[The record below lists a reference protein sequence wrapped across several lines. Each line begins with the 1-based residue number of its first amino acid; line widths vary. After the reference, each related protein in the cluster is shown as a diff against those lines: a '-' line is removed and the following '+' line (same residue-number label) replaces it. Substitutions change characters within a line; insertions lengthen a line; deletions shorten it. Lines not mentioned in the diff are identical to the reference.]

1 MSILVVSGPVIVE
14 GRKVLVVK
22 HGDTPF
28 WKFCGGGVEPSDVSL
43 TAACARRAKEELG
56 IDVEFVSEEPWFLYT
71 KKDTPEGEMD
81 IILVHYLA
89 KAKGEI
95 QPGKDIREWAWLPI
109 DRMEENALAPNI
121 KAALKHFGFIGE

>member
-14 GRKVLVVK
+14 GRKALVVK

-28 WKFCGGGVEPSDVSL
+28 WKFCGGGVEEGDVSL
-43 TAACARRAKEELG
+43 LAACERRAKEELG
-56 IDVEFVSEEPWFLYT
+56 IELEFVSKEPWFLYT
-71 KKDTPEGEMD
+71 KKTTPEGEMD

-89 KAKGEI
+89 KVKGEI
-95 QPGKDIREWAWLPI
+95 QPGKDIREWTWLPI

-121 KAALKHFGFIGE
+121 KPALKHFGFIGE